1 MRRPTCFS
9 RGALLAGLVVTAAA
23 APAARAGGTLEPR
36 LVRDINPG
44 DASGFD
50 SLSQFS
56 KPLGGVVYFRAND
69 GQTGI
74 EVWRTDGTTGG
85 TQLLNDLRPGG
96 TGSFPTNIT
105 TAGGNVYFHASTSV
119 PTGSKV
125 FISDGTSAGTRL
137 LVDTWPAA
145 NIGFF
150 GPPAPSNFTAYGS
163 QVLFT
168 ASSENQGQE
177 LWTTDGTTAGTSLVK
192 DVHPGQQGSVPV
204 GLTPFAGKVYYA
216 ADDKFTPSA
225 PGSPTGFFD
234 RELFVTD
241 NTAAGTVRVKDINPG
256 PQPSIP
262 IDFRVMGNQ
271 LLFRANDGTHGT
283 ELWTSDG
290 TEAGTQLL
298 KDINPAGASNPMH
311 PAVAGNRMFFNA
323 NNGAAGAEL
332 WLTDGT
338 ADGTRLVKDINP
350 AGPSQPLNLTA
361 VGQRVFFSADDGA
374 HGIELWTSDGTEAGT
389 RLVKDINP
397 GTERAS
403 PLELTA
409 LGDLL
414 FFVAINP
421 EDVGSRVKT
430 QLWMTDGTE
439 AGTLMVF
446 EEPGTST
453 GYSIGDLTVLGSELL
468 FTAPAGVDGNGFSIN
483 TELFA
488 VTVPEPA
495 AMTALLGVGALALRR
510 TRRRQA

>member
-1 MRRPTCFS
+1 MPSNRPLC
-9 RGALLAGLVVTAAA
+9 RALLCGFALAGAT
-23 APAARAGGTLEPR
+23 APALAGAPPAPR
-36 LVRDINPG
+36 LVKDINAG

-50 SLSQFS
+50 SLSHFS
-56 KPLGGVVYFRAND
+56 KPLDGVVYFRAND
-69 GQTGI
+69 GVTGI
-74 EVWRTDGTTGG
+74 EVWRTDGTPDG
-85 TQLLNDLRPGG
+85 TQLLNDVRPGG
-96 TGSFPTNIT
+96 TGSFPVNIT
-105 TAGGNVYFHASTSV
+105 TAGGSLYFHASTSV

-125 FISDGTSAGTRL
+125 FVSDGTSAGTQL

-150 GPPAPSNFTAYGS
+150 GPPAPSNFTAYGN

-168 ASSENQGQE
+168 ASSENEGYE
-177 LWTTDGTTAGTSLVK
+177 LWTTDGTSANTRLVK
-192 DVHPGQQGSVPV
+192 DVHPGVQGSVPV
-204 GLTPFAGKVYYA
+204 GLTPFAGKIYYA

-225 PGSPTGFFD
+225 PGSPTGFLD

-241 NTAAGTVRVKDINPG
+241 GTPGGTTRVKDINPG

-271 LLFRANDGTHGT
+271 LLFRANDGTNGT

-290 TEAGTQLL
+290 TEAGTLLL
-298 KDINPAGASNPMH
+298 KDINPGSGASNPQH
-311 PAVAGNRMFFNA
+311 QAVAGNRMFFNA
-323 NNGAAGAEL
+323 NNGAVGSEL
-332 WLTDGT
+332 WVTDGT
-338 ADGTRLVKDINP
+338 TDGTRLVKDINP
-350 AGPSQPLNLTA
+350 GSVASQPLNLAA
-361 VGQRVFFSADDGA
+361 VGERVFFSANDGA

-389 RLVKDINP
+389 RLVKDINL
-397 GTERAS
+397 GTERSS

-409 LGDLL
+409 FDDLL

-439 AGTLMVF
+439 AGTSMVF

-483 TELFA
+483 TELF
-488 VTVPEPA
+488 
-495 AMTALLGVGALALRR
+495 
-510 TRRRQA
+510 